1 MTASKVLIVSS
12 PKPETSA
19 PARLLAS
26 RLAAVG
32 IEAIVHPLQDSSPA
46 VSPDTAAAADSP
58 APDSPA
64 PETADFDVSEIA
76 LVVPMGGDGTFLAAT
91 RLIDFAPIPLLAF
104 NYGRLAFLAG
114 NPERDEVELV
124 TDALAG
130 DIRFERRATLD
141 ATVTEADG
149 SETQFTALNEIVY
162 ARGASGQVVEFGY
175 GVSGTSIAHLKADGL
190 VVATATGSTGYA
202 LSVGGPVVSP
212 GYAGLVVVPI
222 APHAL
227 NTRAIVCGPSD
238 VIEVDIDDALPG
250 ETSVFVDGQTTDISQ
265 PAHLQVQR
273 GEREVLFALGGGDFF
288 TNVSRVFFGSPA

>member
-1 MTASKVLIVSS
+1 MTASKVLIVPSGN
-12 PKPETSA
+12 PETCASA
-19 PARLLAS
+19 RSLAARLLAAGIDAVVQDGAGDAVPAGDS
-26 RLAAVG
+26 RVPALAA
-32 IEAIVHPLQDSSPA
+32 PLD
-46 VSPDTAAAADSP
+46 D
-58 APDSPA
+58 
-64 PETADFDVSEIA
+64 IA

-91 RLIDFAPIPLLAF
+91 RLIGFASIPLLAF

-124 TDALAG
+124 CDALAG

-149 SETQFTALNEIVY
+149 TTRDFTALNEIAY
-162 ARGASGQVVEFGY
+162 TRGASGQVVEYAY
-175 GVSGTSIAHLKADGL
+175 GVSGTRIAHLKADGL

-212 GYAGLVVVPI
+212 GYTGLIVVPI

-250 ETSVFVDGQTTDISQ
+250 ETSVFVDGQATGVSQ
-265 PAHLQVQR
+265 PVHLQVVR
-273 GEREVLFALGGGDFF
+273 GEAEVLFALGGGDFF
-288 TNVSRVFFGSPA
+288 TNVSRVFFGAK